1 MLLQTL
7 ASHLETIEI
16 EAGNKHADCRESI
29 QTLDTQ
35 VEAFIRSAKE
45 AGLGDPDHKERDIFP
60 SADVRTAEFEQD
72 IRLRAEYPES
82 QFPMAADVLCRQV
95 SEWFRR
101 ELLLFA
107 KTTQLSRTLLVEVSG
122 LLSGPHTS
130 LTDSP
135 VTAQKEYEAK
145 VKQLRKADWVFRKR
159 YGHLEITG
167 CSANLEKINQVIA
180 WMGGEMPGIKLR
192 DGSVQEFS
200 FRIPSGD
207 CKEVFHALSGEKDLK
222 ERQKGEIV
230 TEDEAAVVQRNLKD
244 IRFALSSLRIMDD
257 WSIILSL
264 LRSYTANIEYAL
276 GCSDLSCAK
285 AIQVRHEVEA
295 KKNRCLRERQEAAGQ
310 EALDTLDLQAAYDK
324 IEKGIQKAIS
334 PLGLYVMELYSF
346 DYASTRLSAIPNT
359 FFDKRTLRPDLEMVQ
374 EPGDRTMYLLNNPAN
389 IDRMAAVVH
398 ETMPG
403 AKLES
408 LEVAAHDFG
417 QIIKKVVFTI
427 TPADIALML
436 EKTKDMEEVDPF

>member
-16 EAGNKHADCRESI
+16 EAGNKHADCREAI

-45 AGLGDPDHKERDIFP
+45 AGLGDPDHKEWDIFP
-60 SADVRTAEFEQD
+60 SADARTAEFEQD

-82 QFPMAADVLCRQV
+82 LFPMAADVLCRQV
-95 SEWFRR
+95 NEWFRC

-130 LTDSP
+130 LSDSP
-135 VTAQKEYEAK
+135 VTVREEYEAK
-145 VKQLRKADWVFRKR
+145 VKHLRKVGWVFRKR
-159 YGHLEITG
+159 YGHLEITD
-167 CSANLEKINQVIA
+167 CSANLEKINQIVD

-285 AIQVRHEVEA
+285 AIQARHEVEA

>member
-16 EAGNKHADCRESI
+16 EAGNKHADCREAI

-35 VEAFIRSAKE
+35 VETFIRSAKE
-45 AGLGDPDHKERDIFP
+45 AGLGDPDHKEWDIFP
-60 SADVRTAEFEQD
+60 SADARTAEFEQD

-82 QFPMAADVLCRQV
+82 LFPMAADVLCRQV
-95 SEWFRR
+95 NEWFRR

-107 KTTQLSRTLLVEVSG
+107 KTTRLSRTLLVEVSG

-130 LTDSP
+130 LSDSP
-135 VTAQKEYEAK
+135 VTVREEYEAK
-145 VKQLRKADWVFRKR
+145 VKHLRKVGWVFRKR
-159 YGHLEITG
+159 YGHLEITD
-167 CSANLEKINQVIA
+167 CSANLEKINQIVD
-180 WMGGEMPGIKLR
+180 WMGGEMPGIKLQ

-222 ERQKGEIV
+222 ERQKGDIV

-244 IRFALSSLRIMDD
+244 IRFALSCLRIMDD
-257 WSIILSL
+257 WSTILSL
-264 LRSYTANIEYAL
+264 LRSYTSNIEYAL
-276 GCSDLSCAK
+276 DCSDLPCAK
-285 AIQVRHEVEA
+285 AIQARHEVEA

-310 EALDTLDLQAAYDK
+310 EALDTLDLRAAYDK
-324 IEKGIQKAIS
+324 IEEGIQKAIS

-346 DYASTRLSAIPNT
+346 DYASTHLSAIPNT

-374 EPGDRTMYLLNNPAN
+374 EPGGRTMYLLNNPAN

-408 LEVAAHDFG
+408 LEVAVRDFG
-417 QIIKKVVFTI
+417 QVIKKVVFTI
-427 TPADIALML
+427 SPADIALML
-436 EKTKDMEEVDPF
+436 EKTKDMEAVDPF